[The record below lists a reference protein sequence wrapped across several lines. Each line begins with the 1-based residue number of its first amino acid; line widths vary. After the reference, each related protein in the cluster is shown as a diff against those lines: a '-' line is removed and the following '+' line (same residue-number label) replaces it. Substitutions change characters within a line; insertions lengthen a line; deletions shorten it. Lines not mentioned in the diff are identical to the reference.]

1 MKTKGVTFIELIISL
16 FILVICISYIHS
28 VFVKGMAFY
37 SKIKTVYPAY
47 NACASK
53 IEEILAVDS
62 ISSIPA
68 SGIIE
73 NTGKE
78 YEYQLSFSENFD
90 GNPKLYK
97 ITMET
102 NGPLKGRYQTKI
114 KLVILKAVSGE

>member
-16 FILVICISYIHS
+16 FILIICIVYVNS

-37 SKIKTVYPAY
+37 SKVKAIYPAY

-53 IEEILAVDS
+53 TEEILAVDS

-68 SGIIE
+68 AGIIE

-78 YEYQLSFSENFD
+78 YEYTLSFSDNFD
-90 GNPKLYK
+90 GNPKLCK

-114 KLVILKAVSGE
+114 KLTILKAVK